1 MKKLVSLLST
11 IPKNQDGASFSGIL
25 KSLNA
30 KCLTC
35 ATITPLECLTRC
47 KVYKL
52 KNELRHLR
60 ESMMN
65 NPNYVKELFNVL
77 KNETRLQILH
87 SIVNGKNLIGVLQQE
102 LKKAGHNHS
111 QSALAKDYLA
121 PLVALGMVVESRE
134 QYCLTSYGGHL
145 TKLLGCFPEFA
156 PKLPARSECY
166 EETLLQYLLLGPK
179 TFEEIELVV
188 SPKNVSR
195 TLNRLHSARLIKT
208 PPQREY
214 VFFFKTIRT
223 PEKETLRTSERRIY
237 DTIASCDG
245 ISAGPLAEQTG
256 YSIRVIYRC
265 VRHLKGKKLMFI
277 RRKPKTYHLTCKG
290 EKLASVIRLIQ
301 QAVEDTWLSFQ
312 QAAQN
317 NEATTNKI
325 AF

>member
-1 MKKLVSLLST
+1 MVSVMSS
-11 IPKNQDGASFSGIL
+11 IPKTQGGASFIGFL
-25 KSLNA
+25 KSLDA

-35 ATITPLECLTRC
+35 SPITPLECLTRC

-52 KNELRHLR
+52 KNELRVLR

-65 NPNYVKELFNVL
+65 NSDYIKELFNVL
-77 KNETRLQILH
+77 KNGTRLQILH
-87 SIVNGKNLIGVLQQE
+87 SIVNGKNSMSDLQQE
-102 LKKAGHNHS
+102 LTKVGHTHS
-111 QSALAKDYLA
+111 QSALTKDYLE
-121 PLVALGMVVESRE
+121 PLVKLGIIGESRE
-134 QYCLTSYGGHL
+134 KYCLTSFGSRL

-223 PEKETLRTSERRIY
+223 PEKEILRTSERRIY
-237 DTIASCDG
+237 NAIASCDG

-312 QAAQN
+312 QTAQN

>member
-1 MKKLVSLLST
+1 MVSVMST
-11 IPKNQDGASFSGIL
+11 ISKTQDDAAFSGLL
-25 KSLNA
+25 KSLDA

-35 ATITPLECLTRC
+35 APITPLECLTIC

-60 ESMMN
+60 DSMMN
-65 NPNYVKELFNVL
+65 NPDYVKELFNVL
-77 KNETRLQILH
+77 KNETRLQILQ
-87 SIVNGKNLIGVLQQE
+87 SIVNGKNSICDLQQE
-102 LKKAGHNHS
+102 LNKARHNHS
-111 QSALAKDYLA
+111 QSALTKDYLA
-121 PLVALGMVVESRE
+121 PLVALGMVGESRE
-134 QYCLTSYGGHL
+134 RYCLTSFGRRL

-156 PKLPARSECY
+156 SKLPARSECY

-179 TFEEIELVV
+179 TFEDIELAV

-214 VFFFKTIRT
+214 VFFFKTIRI
-223 PEKETLRTSERRIY
+223 PEKETLRASERRIY
-237 DTIASCDG
+237 EAIASCDG
-245 ISAGPLAEQTG
+245 ISAGPLAKQTG

-265 VRHLKGKKLMFI
+265 VRHLKGKKLIFI

-312 QAAQN
+312 QTAETMRQQRI
-317 NEATTNKI
+317 K
-325 AF
+325 